1 MTKFTDFA
9 DSPFGP
15 LCLHMAKAKECVSKV
30 TPMFERLLAADW
42 DGLDEIAE
50 QVFRLE
56 HEADKIKNEIREEM
70 PRAFSL
76 PLFRGD
82 LLSYLKLQDDI
93 ADTAEDIAVVLTL
106 KRMSFPAE
114 LVDDLRAYVAK
125 VIEVCEILFNCTDQL
140 ADFRESDFIGE
151 RGRAIMG
158 LIEKAEHA
166 EWEADKKEYALSK
179 RMFALSDD
187 QMHPTDMYLWSK
199 IMMELGKLANH
210 ADKTAERLRRMI
222 AR

>member
-1 MTKFTDFA
+1 MTKFVDFA

-15 LCLHMAKAKECVSKV
+15 LCLHMAKAKECVAV
-30 TPMFERLLAADW
+30 VIPMFECLLAGNWTELEERAQ
-42 DGLDEIAE
+42 

-56 HEADKIKNEIREEM
+56 HEADKIKNEIREQM

-82 LLSYLKLQDDI
+82 LLAYLKLQDDI

-106 KRMSFPAE
+106 KQLPLPAE

-125 VIEVCEILFNCTDQL
+125 VVEVCEILFNCADQL
-140 ADFRESDFIGE
+140 ADLKESDFIGE
-151 RGRAIMG
+151 RGRSIMQ
-158 LIEKAEHA
+158 LVEKAEHA
-166 EWEADKKEYALSK
+166 EWESDKQEYALSK
-179 RMFALSDD
+179 RMFALTDE
-187 QMHPTDMYLWSK
+187 QMHPTDIYLWSK